1 MITAFSI
8 GDDIRTVLTAKI
20 EAIDIR
26 KDDNDV
32 PYVEYGINIDYPN
45 GDNDYR
51 WIKEEDLLKFVEEE
65 ENKNESET

>member
-26 KDDNDV
+26 KDANGV
-32 PYVEYGINIDYPN
+32 PYVNYGVNIDYPN
-45 GDNDYR
+45 GDSDYH
-51 WIKEEDLLKFVEEE
+51 WIKEEDLLKSIKEEE
-65 ENKNESET
+65 EKNENGF

>member
-8 GDDIRTVLTAKI
+8 GDDVRTILDAKI
-20 EAIDIR
+20 DAIHIC

-45 GDNDYR
+45 GNSDYQ
-51 WIKEEDLLKFVEEE
+51 WIKEEDLLKFIEKEEV
-65 ENKNESET
+65 KDESET

>member
-8 GDDIRTVLTAKI
+8 GDDARAAVSAKI

-26 KDDNDV
+26 KDDNGV
-32 PYVEYGINIDYPN
+32 PYVNYGVNIDYPN
-45 GDNDYR
+45 GDSDYH
-51 WIKEEDLLKFVEEE
+51 WIKEEDLLKFIEQE